1 MSWEKIVKLS
11 IRERASNPDYQWIQS
26 QIENMETNIRPFI
39 TNKFW
44 KKKQNDFV
52 ETYKIYYD
60 KIKNAKNRDEA
71 MDSYNEMVMITRK
84 MQEKLQ

>member
-1 MSWEKIVKLS
+1 MSWETIVKLS
-11 IRERASNPDYQWIQS
+11 IRERASNPDYQWIQN

-44 KKKQNDFV
+44 KKKQSDFV

-71 MDSYNEMVMITRK
+71 RDFYNEMVMITRK
-84 MQEKLQ
+84 MQERPQ

>member
-1 MSWEKIVKLS
+1 MSWKNIIKIS
-11 IRERASNPDYQWIQS
+11 IRERASNPDYQWIQN

-71 MDSYNEMVMITRK
+71 RDSYNEMVMITRK
-84 MQEKLQ
+84 MQEQLQ